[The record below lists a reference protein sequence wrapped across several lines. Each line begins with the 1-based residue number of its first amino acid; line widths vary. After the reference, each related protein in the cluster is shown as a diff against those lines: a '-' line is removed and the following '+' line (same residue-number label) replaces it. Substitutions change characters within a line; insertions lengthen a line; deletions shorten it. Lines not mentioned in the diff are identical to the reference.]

1 MATSENPTSFFP
13 SSFGPIDSSPTAFY
27 VGNQIWRSLVEQKNV
42 LGGYNNHQLPQQPCC
57 PIVPQTN
64 LRRTELQSSL
74 EDGFESMSMEE
85 LSEIDEQGNTALHLA
100 VEEANENLVKFLV
113 DQGSEINAQNLFG
126 QTPLF
131 AAAERG
137 LDRMVRFLLMHGS
150 NPNIATVEGVTAAH
164 IAAAGG
170 HLDVLLT
177 LATHGAWLNAQDE
190 EGDTPLHYCV
200 REGHERVVEFLV
212 RDCRV
217 QTDLKNQDLETPLQ
231 LASCLEETKLVQLLS
246 AYQGRSLEEVSVRYW
261 GY

>member
-1 MATSENPTSFFP
+1 MATSENPAFFP
-13 SSFGPIDSSPTAFY
+13 SSLGPIDSSPTSFF
-27 VGNQIWRSLVEQKNV
+27 VGNQLWRSLVEQKNV
-42 LGGYNNHQLPQQPCC
+42 LSYQHPQQTC
-57 PIVPQTN
+57 PVPQTN
-64 LRRTELQSSL
+64 VRRTQLQSSL
-74 EDGFESMSMEE
+74 EDGFESMSMDE
-85 LSEIDEQGNTALHLA
+85 LSEIDELGNTSLHLA

-113 DQGSEINAQNLFG
+113 DQGSEINAQNIYG
-126 QTPLF
+126 QTALF
-131 AAAERG
+131 AAAARG
-137 LDRMVRFLLMHGS
+137 FDRIVRFLLMNGS
-150 NPNIATVEGVTAAH
+150 NSGIATMEGVTAAH

-190 EGDTPLHYCV
+190 EGDTPLHYCI
-200 REGHERVVEFLV
+200 REGHEKVVEFLV

-217 QTDLKNQDLETPLQ
+217 QTDLKNEDLETPLQ